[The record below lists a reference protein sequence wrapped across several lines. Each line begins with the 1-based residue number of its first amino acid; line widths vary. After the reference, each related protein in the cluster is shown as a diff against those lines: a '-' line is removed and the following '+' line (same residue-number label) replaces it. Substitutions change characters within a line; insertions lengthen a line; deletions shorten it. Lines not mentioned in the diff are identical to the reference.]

1 MCHGLTGKI
10 LNSRYAARTSND
22 QREARPLP
30 LRASLSFMLLGLMQV
45 PCARYPNPISTEA
58 FG

>member
-22 QREARPLP
+22 QREVRSLP
-30 LRASLSFMLLGLMQV
+30 LHASLSFMLLGLMQV
-45 PCARYPNPISTEA
+45 PCARNPNPIGTEA
-58 FG
+58 SG